1 MIVMRFGEVR
11 RLIHTDTQRLHEIS
25 TDGTGN
31 EGSADPIRLLRR
43 LSLLAR
49 PEITVLW
56 LHRIAHYFY
65 VSRKFS
71 LAQFFYRTN
80 LIISGADIHPRCVIG
95 ESCLV
100 VHPIGLILDADVGH
114 KNTIFGHS
122 IIQPAFDGKRWS
134 ARPVIGDGCT
144 ICIQVTVLGAI
155 KVSNNITIAPFSYI
169 HESLNEPN
177 CTIKWLPGKQRIVMA
192 QQGESC

>member
-1 MIVMRFGEVR
+1 MQFREVR
-11 RLIHTDTQRLHEIS
+11 RLIYTDIQRLHEIS
-25 TDGTGN
+25 T
-31 EGSADPIRLLRR
+31 GSVERGPSAEPVGLLRR

-49 PEITVLW
+49 PEITALC

-65 VSRKFS
+65 MSRKFS

-80 LIISGADIHPRCVIG
+80 LVITGADIHPRSIIG

-114 KNTIFGHS
+114 QSTIFGHS

-134 ARPVIGDGCT
+134 GRPTIGDGCT
-144 ICIQVTVLGAI
+144 ICLQVTVLGAI
-155 KVSNNITIAPFSYI
+155 KVSNNITIAPFSFI
-169 HESLNEPN
+169 QESLNEPN
-177 CTIKWLPGKQRIVMA
+177 CTVKWLPGKQRVVMA
-192 QQGESC
+192 QQGESY